1 MTLSKHVFVLTPQ
14 LLSLSS
20 LTGIPRT
27 IGLSHDL
34 SKRVGG
40 TYDIPHG
47 ISSVR
52 MYSRSMPR
60 DIPDFE
66 GAVYYSLTGGSYP
79 NQVCDTG

>member
-14 LLSLSS
+14 FLSFSP
-20 LTGIPRT
+20 LTGILRT
-27 IGLSHDL
+27 TGLSHDL

-40 TYDIPHG
+40 TYNIPHG

-52 MYSRSMPR
+52 MCSRWVPR
-60 DIPDFE
+60 NIPDFE
-66 GAVYYSLTGGSYP
+66 GTVYYSLTGGSYP